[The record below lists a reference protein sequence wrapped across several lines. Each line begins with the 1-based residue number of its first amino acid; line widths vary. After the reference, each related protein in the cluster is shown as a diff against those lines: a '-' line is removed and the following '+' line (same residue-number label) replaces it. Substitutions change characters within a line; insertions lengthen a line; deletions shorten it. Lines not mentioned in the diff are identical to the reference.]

1 MSKVIVFGGS
11 GFLGSHVADKLS
23 FSGHQVTIFDIKDS
37 PYLKSN
43 QKIIINDI
51 SNLKEDD
58 ILFRGVNY
66 IYNFAGIADIEEA
79 KNNPL
84 GTVKSNIL
92 NNMILLNACKFNKI
106 KRYIFA
112 SSVYANS
119 QSGNFY
125 SISKKSCEEYI
136 KTFSSLYNLEYTILR
151 FGSLYGPRSNIKNG
165 VYKFIYD
172 AINNNKIVFK
182 GEPESLREFIYV
194 EDAALSSLEIL
205 NKEFIN
211 QTITLT
217 GQQLMKIKDLLLMI
231 KEILNN
237 SSLNIKYI
245 KENNQHYRITPYS
258 YNSNLSKKLSP
269 RLYTDLGEGLLE
281 IIEEISKK
289 K

>member
-58 ILFRGVNY
+58 LLFRGVNY

-92 NNMILLNACKFNKI
+92 NNIILLNACKFNKI

-112 SSVYANS
+112 SSVYA
-119 QSGNFY
+119 
-125 SISKKSCEEYI
+125 
-136 KTFSSLYNLEYTILR
+136 R
-151 FGSLYGPRSNIKNG
+151 
-165 VYKFIYD
+165 
-172 AINNNKIVFK
+172 
-182 GEPESLREFIYV
+182 
-194 EDAALSSLEIL
+194 
-205 NKEFIN
+205 
-211 QTITLT
+211 
-217 GQQLMKIKDLLLMI
+217 
-231 KEILNN
+231 
-237 SSLNIKYI
+237 
-245 KENNQHYRITPYS
+245 
-258 YNSNLSKKLSP
+258 
-269 RLYTDLGEGLLE
+269 
-281 IIEEISKK
+281 
-289 K
+289 